1 MNQTRSHLEKW
12 HKGLRSNNQ
21 SFLDD
26 ILDDACVFTSPIVF
40 KPIQGK
46 EMSKLY
52 LMGAGQTFDMER
64 FKYVRELVDGLDC
77 VLEFKP
83 ILVTF
88 LLMVLILS
96 AGMKMVKSS
105 ILRLWSGRSKLFMRC
120 RQKCRSLWTR
130 SKSTHKKRSPFELLF

>member
-64 FKYVRELVDGLDC
+64 FKYVRELIDGLDC
-77 VLEFKP
+77 VLEFETYIGDISVNGVDIIRWNEDGK
-83 ILVTF
+83 IIDFKV
-88 LLMVLILS
+88 MVRPLQAIHALQ
-96 AGMKMVKSS
+96 AKMSES
-105 ILRLWSGRSKLFMRC
+105 LDAL
-120 RQKCRSLWTR
+120 QKHS
-130 SKSTHKKRSPFELLF
+130 

>member
-77 VLEFKP
+77 VLEFETYIGDISVNGVDIIRWNEDGK
-83 ILVTF
+83 IIDFKV
-88 LLMVLILS
+88 MVRPLQAIHALQ
-96 AGMKMVKSS
+96 AKMSE
-105 ILRLWSGRSKLFMRC
+105 
-120 RQKCRSLWTR
+120 SLDAL
-130 SKSTHKKRSPFELLF
+130 KKHS

>member
-12 HKGLRSNNQ
+12 HKGLKSNNQ
-21 SFLDD
+21 AFLDD

-77 VLEFKP
+77 VLEFETYIGDISVNGVDIIRLNEDGK
-83 ILVTF
+83 IIDFKV
-88 LLMVLILS
+88 MVRPLQAIHALQ
-96 AGMKMVKSS
+96 AKMSE
-105 ILRLWSGRSKLFMRC
+105 
-120 RQKCRSLWTR
+120 SLDAL
-130 SKSTHKKRSPFELLF
+130 KKHS